1 MAIVAANQSYK
12 VFLTATPPNQLR
24 FRFLNADASFKIQLG
39 MYYFTSQRI
48 DLYLNDKFQNAS
60 NAVYVNGAMQLQDPT
75 PLSSYMPTYSNASG
89 SNLYVKADQMVYF
102 SIDGSSYIDLKIAP
116 VLFLRFGVPAIT
128 PDQFFNTATLVGNM
142 ALLLG
147 VDPSMIRKVNIVRAS
162 SKKKR
167 DTGSSLVYVE
177 ITIMSNPPSS
187 ANNTNSSSTIA
198 SQMTSLSN
206 NITNKFLTGQ
216 LQAQAQS
223 ILNVTIAALDITPP
237 VISISNNTNTQVT
250 LVKVA
255 SISVVQN
262 AAQCQALLPCIQ
274 QPIIKVLDGNVFYFK
289 NNDKNFIVV
298 TVESYQD

>member
-1 MAIVAANQSYK
+1 MAIVAANKSYK

-24 FRFLNADASFKIQLG
+24 FRLLNADASYKIQLG

-48 DLYLNDKFQNAS
+48 DLYRNDTFINAT

-89 SNLYVKADQMVYF
+89 SNLYVKADQMMYF

-142 ALLLG
+142 AILLG

-167 DTGSSLVYVE
+167 QAGSSLVYVE
-177 ITIMSNPPSS
+177 VTIMSNPPSS
-187 ANNTNSSSTIA
+187 ASNSNSSSEIA
-198 SQMTSLSN
+198 SQLSSLSN
-206 NITNKFLTGQ
+206 NITNKYLTGQ

-223 ILNVTIAALDITPP
+223 VLNITIAALSITPP
-237 VISISNNTNTQVT
+237 VITPSNNTNTQVT

-255 SISVVQN
+255 SIVVVQN

-274 QPIIKVLDGNVFYFK
+274 QPSIKVLDGNVNLFYF
-289 NNDKNFIVV
+289 F
-298 TVESYQD
+298 

>member
-1 MAIVAANQSYK
+1 
-12 VFLTATPPNQLR
+12 
-24 FRFLNADASFKIQLG
+24 
-39 MYYFTSQRI
+39 
-48 DLYLNDKFQNAS
+48 
-60 NAVYVNGAMQLQDPT
+60 
-75 PLSSYMPTYSNASG
+75 
-89 SNLYVKADQMVYF
+89 
-102 SIDGSSYIDLKIAP
+102 
-116 VLFLRFGVPAIT
+116 
-128 PDQFFNTATLVGNM
+128 
-142 ALLLG
+142 
-147 VDPSMIRKVNIVRAS
+147 MIRKVNIVRAS

-167 DTGSSLVYVE
+167 DTGSSLVYIE

-255 SISVVQN
+255 SISVVKN

-289 NNDKNFIVV
+289 NNDKNN
-298 TVESYQD
+298 